1 MFADLSIIIT
11 ILNDRKGLN
20 MEKILELAK
29 QLGQEIA
36 STLIA
41 QQYFDASKKLDED
54 KDAQDLIK
62 QYEQQAQQ
70 LAMKERQA
78 QPIEPQEKQK
88 LSDLQTKIAENP
100 TIKQWMQAQVEYV
113 NLLRKVNEAVMA
125 QMPNQQKT
133 QAQ

>member
-1 MFADLSIIIT
+1 
-11 ILNDRKGLN
+11 

-36 STLIA
+36 NDSIA
-41 QQYFDASKKLDED
+41 KQYFDASKSLDGNSE
-54 KDAQDLIK
+54 AQELIK

-78 QPIEPQEKQK
+78 QPVEPQEKQK
-88 LSDLQTKIAENP
+88 LSDLQTQIAENP

-113 NLLRKVNEAVMA
+113 NLLRKVNETVMA
-125 QMPNQQKT
+125 QMPNQPK
-133 QAQ
+133 AQEQ

>member
-1 MFADLSIIIT
+1 
-11 ILNDRKGLN
+11 

-36 STLIA
+36 NNKIA
-41 QQYFDASKKLDED
+41 KQYFEASKALDED
-54 KDAQDLIK
+54 ADAQELIK

-88 LSDLQTKIAENP
+88 LADLQAKIAENP
-100 TIKQWMQAQVEYV
+100 KIKQWMQEQVEYV
-113 NLLRKVNEAVMA
+113 NLLRKVNETVMA
-125 QMPNQQKT
+125 QMPNQTQKQT
-133 QAQ
+133 